1 MEVIN
6 SVINYFKNISTEQIL
21 TMFIAIVI
29 VILFCLLSSLI
40 AYGIIKIFKWKS
52 KGKEIRENSLYKPLK
67 SVIIWIGLH
76 IAVLTLGL
84 PNNLTAIC
92 NKIFRIGIII
102 ILAVGIAN
110 IFSPDS
116 KIFKKIANHRRIKGN
131 QTLVNFIS
139 KVTKGIIYVIA
150 VFLVMTE
157 LNFNLSGLIAGLGL
171 GGVIVALAAQD
182 IAKNLFGGM
191 AIILDKPFSVGDWIQ
206 TTNYSGT
213 VEDITFRST
222 RLRMTDNTVV
232 TIQNSTL
239 SNEPVIN
246 YARLP
251 MRRYS
256 TTLNL
261 ALETN
266 SDVVE
271 NIIGKLRFALSNT
284 EGVIVSGLMV
294 YFKNISEDGIEIG
307 IFFNTNIVSYNEY
320 LEFCEQINLLLLKVL
335 ESENVKLTYPTQK
348 VYVADKSDFNE
359 NSKKTVAKS
368 ISNEKLEELVNTRI
382 NKNIDEIVNGKQQ
395 NDKLTSK
402 KEKSNKKKDEEIST
416 INRISTKI
424 TKSAKKVSEA
434 IVKVEKSLKS
444 RKKQKIK
451 LQNKQINLQISG
463 KWCIIF
469 I

>member
-1 MEVIN
+1 
-6 SVINYFKNISTEQIL
+6 
-21 TMFIAIVI
+21 
-29 VILFCLLSSLI
+29 
-40 AYGIIKIFKWKS
+40 
-52 KGKEIRENSLYKPLK
+52 
-67 SVIIWIGLH
+67 
-76 IAVLTLGL
+76 
-84 PNNLTAIC
+84 
-92 NKIFRIGIII
+92 
-102 ILAVGIAN
+102 
-110 IFSPDS
+110 
-116 KIFKKIANHRRIKGN
+116 
-131 QTLVNFIS
+131 
-139 KVTKGIIYVIA
+139 
-150 VFLVMTE
+150 MTE

-206 TTNYSGT
+206 TTNYAGT

-222 RLRMTDNTVV
+222 RVRMVDNTVV

-271 NIIGKLRFALSNT
+271 NIIGKLKFALSNT
-284 EGVIVSGLMV
+284 EGVIASGLMV

-359 NSKKTVAKS
+359 NSKKTVEKS

-402 KEKSNKKKDEEIST
+402 KEKSNKKKDEDIST

-434 IVKVEKSLKS
+434 IVKVEKKPKKS
-444 RKKQKIK
+444 KKTENKITK
-451 LQNKQINLQISG
+451 
-463 KWCIIF
+463 
-469 I
+469 

>member
-1 MEVIN
+1 
-6 SVINYFKNISTEQIL
+6 
-21 TMFIAIVI
+21 
-29 VILFCLLSSLI
+29 
-40 AYGIIKIFKWKS
+40 
-52 KGKEIRENSLYKPLK
+52 
-67 SVIIWIGLH
+67 
-76 IAVLTLGL
+76 
-84 PNNLTAIC
+84 
-92 NKIFRIGIII
+92 
-102 ILAVGIAN
+102 
-110 IFSPDS
+110 
-116 KIFKKIANHRRIKGN
+116 
-131 QTLVNFIS
+131 
-139 KVTKGIIYVIA
+139 
-150 VFLVMTE
+150 
-157 LNFNLSGLIAGLGL
+157 
-171 GGVIVALAAQD
+171 
-182 IAKNLFGGM
+182 
-191 AIILDKPFSVGDWIQ
+191 
-206 TTNYSGT
+206 
-213 VEDITFRST
+213 
-222 RLRMTDNTVV
+222 MTDNTVV

-424 TKSAKKVSEA
+424 TKSAKKFQRQ
-434 IVKVEKSLKS
+434 L
-444 RKKQKIK
+444 
-451 LQNKQINLQISG
+451 
-463 KWCIIF
+463 
-469 I
+469 

>member
-171 GGVIVALAAQD
+171 GGVIVALVAQD

-284 EGVIVSGLMV
+284 EGVIASGLMV

-359 NSKKTVAKS
+359 NSKKTVVKS

-395 NDKLTSK
+395 DDKLASK

-434 IVKVEKSLKS
+434 IVKVEKKPKKS
-444 RKKQKIK
+444 KKAENKITK
-451 LQNKQINLQISG
+451 
-463 KWCIIF
+463 
-469 I
+469 